1 MSVAAALEKGNYRH
15 LDLLVRAGFNVDTA
29 TERGQ
34 TPLILCCYIEDE
46 SRGQHCAHLLLSRG
60 ANVGLAD
67 PSGRNALMHACL
79 TGRRRLVEL
88 YIQPECV
95 DFDLNAKDKDGNTAL
110 HHAVLSG
117 NPDIVRSMTRALGKF
132 HLGTSEPNT
141 LGLTPY
147 GLGRKLGF
155 QECCHVLSEGRR
167 STPPTHLNM
176 HNLRLPT
183 PTAHE
188 VDVVTRDRHIP
199 TEMSH
204 RSLQPLSAMSVATR
218 VHLSTP
224 GEPASRAVL
233 REEEDLQKTRGR
245 LTSWKML
252 EQLHPIR
259 SVVLSKS
266 YRKPAVPPPP
276 PSPMSERGRVK
287 RKPSRRST
295 TSSQS
300 SRKSGSGSP
309 FWRTARESPRGG
321 KKGSRSPSRTAVASP
336 LLSPKNSFGGSRSQ
350 SPTRGNSSAK
360 AGANRAPIRTEE
372 SGKTNQPK
380 LSSPQQSLLTKAD
393 VSPETGSTD
402 KNPAGDKSV
411 VTRSG
416 AFELI
421 RTSSVSKGDKVATI
435 FDTMTE
441 PTPTH

>member
-1 MSVAAALEKGNYRH
+1 
-15 LDLLVRAGFNVDTA
+15 
-29 TERGQ
+29 
-34 TPLILCCYIEDE
+34 
-46 SRGQHCAHLLLSRG
+46 
-60 ANVGLAD
+60 
-67 PSGRNALMHACL
+67 
-79 TGRRRLVEL
+79 
-88 YIQPECV
+88 
-95 DFDLNAKDKDGNTAL
+95 
-110 HHAVLSG
+110 
-117 NPDIVRSMTRALGKF
+117 
-132 HLGTSEPNT
+132 
-141 LGLTPY
+141 
-147 GLGRKLGF
+147 
-155 QECCHVLSEGRR
+155 
-167 STPPTHLNM
+167 M

-188 VDVVTRDRHIP
+188 VDVVTRDRFIP

-224 GEPASRAVL
+224 CEPASRAIL

-276 PSPMSERGRVK
+276 PSPTSERGRVK

-321 KKGSRSPSRTAVASP
+321 KKGSRSPSRTAVVASP
-336 LLSPKNSFGGSRSQ
+336 LLSPKNSFGGSGSQ
-350 SPTRGNSSAK
+350 SPTRGSSSAK

-393 VSPETGSTD
+393 VSQETGSTN